1 MTSGIVDI
9 LIFRPTRTLQDP
21 SRFEATSEH
30 RRYGDLATAQSL
42 WGDKRMYHRH
52 GVLMEAT
59 LCFGFLKS
67 EWEDLKKR
75 LEENDEDAWLR
86 AIEVWRGE

>member
-1 MTSGIVDI
+1 
-9 LIFRPTRTLQDP
+9 
-21 SRFEATSEH
+21 
-30 RRYGDLATAQSL
+30 
-42 WGDKRMYHRH
+42 MYHRH
-52 GVLMEAT
+52 GVLVEAA
-59 LCFGFLKS
+59 LCFGLLKS